1 MFSADGL
8 DSLEESLKVLGLNSD
23 AATFQLYHL
32 GPVDLSGSRLTC
44 KALGGLS
51 VCYTVK
57 SVTECEKAKENG
69 FELIIFDSCIL

>member
-44 KALGGLS
+44 KAEIM
-51 VCYTVK
+51 V
-57 SVTECEKAKENG
+57 VTLQGWWRFK
-69 FELIIFDSCIL
+69 